1 MENNQTT
8 NLTAGLIAAFAL
20 IVILVLLGLYFY
32 GANVA
37 NDNRVIEVP
46 VSGPAI
52 NSIESGDEL
61 ADIEAEL
68 TEFDV
73 ESLDNT
79 DTEVDA
85 TISTE

>member
-8 NLTAGLIAAFAL
+8 NRTAGLIAAFAL

-37 NDNRVIEVP
+37 NDSRVIEVP

-73 ESLDNT
+73 ESLDTT

-85 TISTE
+85 TIGTE